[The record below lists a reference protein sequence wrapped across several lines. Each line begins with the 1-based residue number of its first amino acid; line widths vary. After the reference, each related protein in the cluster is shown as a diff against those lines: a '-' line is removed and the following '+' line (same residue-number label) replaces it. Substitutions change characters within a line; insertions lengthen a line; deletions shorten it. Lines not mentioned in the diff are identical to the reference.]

1 MTRSATGLLPPLE
14 HRPVGRGELVTREPL
29 RNVGARELSG
39 EPVRPAVGDTR
50 DLVGHLPGQ
59 IRGTPGEL
67 CSLSSSKKK
76 RTSLEPD
83 RPPCTRVQ
91 GDRDLGVAVGVDG
104 LCSDESLSLIPVV
117 ARLPTT
123 SRGRH
128 ISPSIGESRPRRW
141 LRSRLG
147 TPPRSGPPALFRG
160 CPGLS
165 PARSAIVNDGFTAT
179 WGHSHRRQYL
189 RGGQLTIH
197 IQSTA
202 STEGRA
208 SANTCDDSRPLC
220 RAPSRGQCGLPY
232 REVDL
237 RRRPPGGPPSV
248 WRGLP
253 CSHESQM
260 ANMGATPRPPEPA
273 ENPEQYP
280 PDKHFPTEQA
290 LRPLIHS
297 RLSPLEVDLIGFLG
311 LAGVAVKQGH
321 GHERE
326 TPPVEVCASST
337 GRSPLQR
344 EGV

>member
-189 RGGQLTIH
+189 RGGQWTIH

-202 STEGRA
+202 STEGEPLRA
-208 SANTCDDSRPLC
+208 RATTAAPSVAHPRGDNVASRGKKSTYAVDLPVARPLSGAVY
-220 RAPSRGQCGLPY
+220 RALTRARWPTWVPHLDRRSQQRTQNSTLLTSTSLSSRRY
-232 REVDL
+232 D
-237 RRRPPGGPPSV
+237 
-248 WRGLP
+248 
-253 CSHESQM
+253 H
-260 ANMGATPRPPEPA
+260 
-273 ENPEQYP
+273 
-280 PDKHFPTEQA
+280 
-290 LRPLIHS
+290 
-297 RLSPLEVDLIGFLG
+297 
-311 LAGVAVKQGH
+311 
-321 GHERE
+321 
-326 TPPVEVCASST
+326 
-337 GRSPLQR
+337 
-344 EGV
+344 